1 MAAGPEGDLEAF
13 ELTNMAMA
21 LLIYPDDASK
31 RERFEAKLNQTVAA
45 RLAEPGRGEESP
57 SLGAPALTHENDLI
71 PSRERNRL
79 NQRMRVAR
87 MFRAHVKE
95 KIEGALPTLPSG
107 LDRYSINALS
117 RYVSHDDKDGGQN
130 FDKRWLKPTLPVL
143 HLAIAFDLISTL
155 RFGPMQAIAFSI
167 HDEEFIV
174 SVLQTAVWL
183 EPFAINNPICNAD
196 PARLILLRPF

>member
-1 MAAGPEGDLEAF
+1 MEAS

-31 RERFEAKLNQTVAA
+31 RKRFEAKLNQTVAA
-45 RLAEPGRGEESP
+45 HLAEPGRANESSS
-57 SLGAPALTHENDLI
+57 SLEGPAVTRENDLI

-95 KIEGALPTLPSG
+95 KIEGALPALPPG
-107 LDRYSINALS
+107 LARYSINALS
-117 RYVSHDDKDGGQN
+117 RYVSYDDKDGGQN

-155 RFGPMQAIAFSI
+155 RFGPMQAVPFSV
-167 HDEEFIV
+167 HDDEFID
-174 SVLQTAVWL
+174 SVLQTSVWL
-183 EPFAINNPICNAD
+183 EPFAINNPICDAD
-196 PARLILLRPF
+196 PANLIQLRPF

>member
-1 MAAGPEGDLEAF
+1 MEAF

-21 LLIYPDDASK
+21 QLIYPDDVKK
-31 RERFEAKLNQTVAA
+31 RDRLEGKLSRLVVAEIAKPGWADETSSVEAVALSA
-45 RLAEPGRGEESP
+45 QHDPIPLRG
-57 SLGAPALTHENDLI
+57 
-71 PSRERNRL
+71 RNRL
-79 NQRMRVAR
+79 NQRMRVAQ

-95 KIEGALPTLPSG
+95 KIEGALPAIPPG

-117 RYVSHDDKDGGQN
+117 RYVSQDDKDGGQN

-155 RFGPMQAIAFSI
+155 RFGPMQAIAFSV
-167 HDEEFIV
+167 HDEEFII

-183 EPFAINNPICNAD
+183 EPFAINNAICNAD

>member
-1 MAAGPEGDLEAF
+1 MEAS

-21 LLIYPDDASK
+21 QLIYPDDVGK
-31 RERFEAKLNQTVAA
+31 RDRLEGKLNRSVDAE
-45 RLAEPGRGEESP
+45 LAKPAWGEVSS
-57 SLGAPALTHENDLI
+57 SLDAGVLASQHDPLQLRD
-71 PSRERNRL
+71 RNRL
-79 NQRMRVAR
+79 NQRMRVAQ

-95 KIEGALPTLPSG
+95 KIEGVLQAPPSG
-107 LDRYSINALS
+107 LARYSINALS

-155 RFGPMQAIAFSI
+155 RFGPGQAIAFNV
-167 HDEEFIV
+167 HDEEFID
-174 SVLQTAVWL
+174 SVLQTSVWL

-196 PARLILLRPF
+196 PASLIRLRPF